1 MSTKI
6 IVEVCAYLPVS
17 KKYFFKLLSWDQITD
32 LYLTPSLCLKKALQV
47 FGLQVCDL
55 FRAKGAFWYY
65 KINIWWNAKE
75 FVNFVSNLLMLLT
88 LPLLA
93 YFQNFK
99 KSLIKVP
106 FLRFSQIGEEIWQ
119 NNSTFPIKFSLT
131 LNLKKNPP
139 PTRIFDLVHV
149 WIGLFYSL
157 ILILL
162 HCSSFNNW
170 SLFCFSNENCKRVD
184 FKIILE

>member
-6 IVEVCAYLPVS
+6 IVEVCAYPPVS
-17 KKYFFKLLSWDQITD
+17 KKYFFKLLFWDQITD

-47 FGLQVCDL
+47 FGLDRKPFEPQVCDL
-55 FRAKGAFWYY
+55 FRVKGAFWYY

-75 FVNFVSNLLMLLT
+75 IVNFVSNLLMLLT

-106 FLRFSQIGEEIWQ
+106 FLRFFSNRRRNLAKYFDRPQ
-119 NNSTFPIKFSLT
+119 NVSLI
-131 LNLKKNPP
+131 LNLKKFRLPP
-139 PTRIFDLVHV
+139 GFLT
-149 WIGLFYSL
+149 LFMFG
-157 ILILL
+157 
-162 HCSSFNNW
+162 HCV
-170 SLFCFSNENCKRVD
+170 LTCIALYV
-184 FKIILE
+184 L